1 MNELTIRLF
10 LHVGKIIKHI
20 YNIFESTYGYLLF
33 CISLIIGLVRGE
45 KIAFTIV
52 LLAIFFDF
60 ILGIWTSIKQKKFAK
75 SQLIQDTFV
84 KVTVYGIPLLLIGL
98 GEKMFHEWGIALY
111 LTCAIAA
118 ACELWSISA
127 HLLILAPN
135 MPFLKLLRFQLKDE
149 IKSKT
154 GQDIEEITKSNN
166 TNETK

>member
-1 MNELTIRLF
+1 MNELTTRL
-10 LHVGKIIKHI
+10 LLQVAKITKHI
-20 YNIFESTYGYLLF
+20 YSLFESTYGYILF
-33 CISLIIGLVRGE
+33 CLSLVIGLVKGE
-45 KIAFTIV
+45 KVAFTIV

-154 GQDIEEITKSNN
+154 GHDIEEITKSNN
-166 TNETK
+166 TNEAK